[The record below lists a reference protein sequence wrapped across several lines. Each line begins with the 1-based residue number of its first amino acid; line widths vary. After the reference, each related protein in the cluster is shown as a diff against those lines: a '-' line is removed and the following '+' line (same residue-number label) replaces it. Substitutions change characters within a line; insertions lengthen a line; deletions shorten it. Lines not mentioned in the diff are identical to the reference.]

1 MNVRN
6 DMLRTG
12 PAVLGAAAIAV
23 GGLFA
28 PAALAD
34 ASSSAPASSEA
45 VVDEL
50 PPFAVEDF
58 NYPGA
63 DRILEE
69 RGFLLKRGDGHIVL
83 AGCSEANVIR
93 VSARGLANE
102 DVCFRVTGDSGF
114 LTLELSGTYLVQTND
129 YGNTHLELAA
139 ASGDEQVYDVGPN
152 DLQSVGES
160 DPSSE
165 GQRFSLLEIRV
176 SR

>member
-1 MNVRN
+1 MIAKTDLIRI
-6 DMLRTG
+6 G
-12 PAVLGAAAIAV
+12 AAVLGAAAIAAGSLAV
-23 GGLFA
+23 

-34 ASSSAPASSEA
+34 ATPAEVA
-45 VVDEL
+45 ADDL

-83 AGCSEANVIR
+83 ANCSEGNVIR

-102 DVCFRVTGDSGF
+102 DVCFRATGDSGY
-114 LTLELSGTYLVQTND
+114 LALELNGTYLVQTND
-129 YGNTHLELAA
+129 YENTHLELTA

-160 DPSSE
+160 DPGSE
-165 GQRFSLLEIRV
+165 GQRFTLVEIRV

>member
-1 MNVRN
+1 MTARN
-6 DMLRTG
+6 DMLRIG
-12 PAVLGAAAIAV
+12 AAVLGAGVIAA
-23 GGLFA
+23 GGLFV

-34 ASSSAPASSEA
+34 AAPTEA
-45 VVDEL
+45 AAAVAADEL

-58 NYPGA
+58 DYPGA

-83 AGCSEANVIR
+83 AGCSDANVIR

-102 DVCFRVTGDSGF
+102 DVCFRVTGNSGH
-114 LTLELSGTYLVQTND
+114 LTLELNGTYLVQTNN
-129 YGNTHLELAA
+129 YGNTHLELTA

-160 DPSSE
+160 DPGSE
-165 GQRFSLLEIRV
+165 GQRFALLEIRV